1 MAVFNSSTD
10 GLDLCISYLCLYYKF
25 QLRNKVAV
33 FNSSIHMLM
42 ALICGCA
49 SLWPLVVS
57 CNQLAGGEGG
67 YRGEKVRDA
76 EITFLDSCYSAL
88 RYSDC

>member
-10 GLDLCISYLCLYYKF
+10 GLDLCISYLYLYYKF
-25 QLRNKVAV
+25 YLWNKVAV

-42 ALICGCA
+42 ALIRGCA

-67 YRGEKVRDA
+67 RGG
-76 EITFLDSCYSAL
+76 
-88 RYSDC
+88 